1 MNKKIIV
8 FIVGIIF
15 YMIGIAISNKTIVG
29 TIIGIIGGGIMGL
42 SFFLDKRNK

>member
-29 TIIGIIGGGIMGL
+29 TIIGIIGGGIMG
-42 SFFLDKRNK
+42 SIFFLDKRNK